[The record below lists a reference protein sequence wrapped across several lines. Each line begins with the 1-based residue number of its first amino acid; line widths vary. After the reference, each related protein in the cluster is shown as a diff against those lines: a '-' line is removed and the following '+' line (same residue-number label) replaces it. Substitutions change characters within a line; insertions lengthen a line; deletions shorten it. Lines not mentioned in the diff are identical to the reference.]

1 MRIEQL
7 YPFPSIA
14 LAEEMESFKHCEFV
28 WCQEE
33 PKNMGAWTHVDP
45 YIEEVLEQVGAPAG
59 RAGYAGRAAAASP
72 ATGSGSLHKKQQ
84 AALVEAA
91 LVGPVKRR

>member
-7 YPFPSIA
+7 YPFPNIA
-14 LAEEMESFKHCEFV
+14 LSEELEAFKHCEFV

-45 YIEEVLEQVGAPAG
+45 YIEDVLAQIDAPAG
-59 RAGYAGRAAAASP
+59 RAGYAGRTAAASP
-72 ATGSGSLHKKQQ
+72 ATGSNSLHKKQQ
-84 AALVEAA
+84 AALVEEA
-91 LVGPVKRR
+91 LTGPVKRR